1 MTYFKELGNLPRDM
15 EFDDEILM
23 GCFVRA
29 FKLGDQNN
37 PNQPRPDALK
47 RLAADWYGYME
58 NVQLEND
65 QAMEEARE
73 ALASKKE
80 RAQSKKKAPGK
91 EKNKEENK

>member
-1 MTYFKELGNLPRDM
+1 MDYFKQLGNLPRDM

-47 RLAADWYGYME
+47 RLGADWYSYLD
-58 NVQLEND
+58 NVKLEND
-65 QAMEEARE
+65 TAMDEAQE
-73 ALASKKE
+73 ALNSKKE
-80 RAQSKKKAPGK
+80 KAQSKRKPPAK